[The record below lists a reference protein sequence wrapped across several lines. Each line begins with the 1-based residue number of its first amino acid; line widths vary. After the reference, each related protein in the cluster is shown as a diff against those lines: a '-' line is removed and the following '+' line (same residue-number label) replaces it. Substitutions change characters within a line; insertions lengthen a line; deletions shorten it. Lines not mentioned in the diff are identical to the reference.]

1 MNQIIYNILIVYG
14 IASIIYIVYL
24 IYLYLSKAETVHS
37 IIQSSPEM
45 LEKFKNINR
54 NHMMIFIIGV
64 LIGLIILILFQ
75 NDTKDV
81 IKNINR
87 IPVISD
93 VSDIYVQ

>member
-24 IYLYLSKAETVHS
+24 IYLYLSKEETVHS

-54 NHMMIFIIGV
+54 NHMMIFIIGI

-75 NDTKDV
+75 NDTKNIV
-81 IKNINR
+81 KNINR

-93 VSDIYVQ
+93 VSDIHVQ